1 MVSHMKTALGLVNA
15 PHCVLH
21 RVHMRD
27 QALFKAPT
35 CVARISARL
44 RLATAGASL
53 GSAALGQLYVQ
64 VLVRVEVYVGLRHR
78 DRLALDVNDLV
89 RLTTVMVVCLRMHVL
104 GWQTAMLLLE
114 MIVMM
119 GTTSLP

>member
-1 MVSHMKTALGLVNA
+1 
-15 PHCVLH
+15 
-21 RVHMRD
+21 MRD